1 MDRIMNNRWYKNIKT
16 FDDAYN
22 YLSDKDFKDNEKIQ
36 DLLSSYLNC
45 LPGSYEEK
53 VSKLRIIVSSL
64 KFNVPFDNIEC
75 AYTPRFTFFS
85 VDEASLK
92 TLKESYN
99 DNYNRYVGVISLLN
113 KNYYVI
119 SSIRTISTYLIS
131 YSKPTSL
138 HALNSFMTFLN
149 KDVAA
154 HFLKFFV
161 KDIFEVMYGG
171 ITDIDFNWKWENL

>member
-1 MDRIMNNRWYKNIKT
+1 MCIYSWVY
-16 FDDAYN
+16 
-22 YLSDKDFKDNEKIQ
+22 
-36 DLLSSYLNC
+36 
-45 LPGSYEEK
+45 
-53 VSKLRIIVSSL
+53 
-64 KFNVPFDNIEC
+64 
-75 AYTPRFTFFS
+75 FFS
-85 VDEASLK
+85 VDEARLE

-119 SSIRTISTYLIS
+119 SSIRTISTYLIN

-138 HALNSFMTFLN
+138 HALNSFMTLLN

-154 HFLKFFV
+154 HFLKFFA

-171 ITDIDFNWKWENL
+171 TIEDIDFNWKWENL